1 MIMWLS
7 NTRILLQMIIP
18 QSYKEK
24 HRNGITKRTDDTL
37 KYIRKHAYTPEE
49 QKHARLYAVHGVTKS
64 GKEFPVEVNV
74 TSFVIDGEIF
84 YTGVISE
91 LAKHTGITR
100 GNSISSGSDM
110 SESSLKQRVSVRVPL
125 Q

>member
-7 NTRILLQMIIP
+7 NTCILLQMIIP